1 MTWSIE
7 DGSAA
12 HVGLRRLW
20 WLALALAVLAV
31 PALVPTLRLH
41 LAWET
46 ATWAVAVLGLNV
58 AVGFA
63 GQISLGH
70 AAFVGVGAYTCVI
83 LSADHGWP
91 LLATVPAAGLVSFG
105 VGFVIGV
112 PALRFRGLYLALLTL
127 AVGTAFGPI
136 VKRLDGLTNGTNGK
150 GSPARLASPSWLGDG
165 RAADRRWVFFVTAA
179 VAAMVFVLVA
189 NMVRGRMGR
198 ALVAMRADELSA
210 QTFGVNVTL
219 AKMIMFGVSAG
230 VSGVAGAL
238 LMLPSPFVT
247 DSRFTQT
254 LSFQLYTAVF
264 VGGIGTLSGC
274 VVGGAVIALLPFVT
288 TSLGITVEP
297 ALVFGAALVIVTL
310 FFPDGL
316 MGAWPR
322 ARARLVEV
330 VPRPPRA
337 APHDGD
343 DDLEYGPAFVEIDLP
358 PH

>member
-1 MTWSIE
+1 MSWRIE
-7 DGSAA
+7 EGSAA

-20 WLALALAVLAV
+20 WLTIAVSVLVVPAAV
-31 PALVPTLRLH
+31 PSLRLH
-41 LAWET
+41 LAWEM
-46 ATWAVAVLGLNV
+46 ATWSVAVLGLNV

-91 LLATVPAAGLVSFG
+91 LLATVPAAGAVAFV
-105 VGFVIGV
+105 VGFAIGV

-136 VKRLDGLTNGTNGK
+136 VKRMEWLTNGTNGK
-150 GSPARLASPSWLGDG
+150 GSPDRLVPPSWLGST
-165 RAADRRWVFFVTAA
+165 REAERRWVYLVIVA
-179 VAAMVFVLVA
+179 VAVAMFVLVA
-189 NMVRGRMGR
+189 NMVRGRPGR
-198 ALVAMRADELSA
+198 ALEAMRSDELSA
-210 QTFGVNVTL
+210 QTFGVNVAVT
-219 AKMIMFGVSAG
+219 KMIMFGVSAG

-247 DSRFTQT
+247 DSRFAQT

-264 VGGIGTLSGC
+264 VGGIGTMSGC

-297 ALVFGAALVIVTL
+297 ALVFGAALVVVTL

-316 MGAWPR
+316 MGWWQR
-322 ARARLVEV
+322 AKLRLVEV
-330 VPRPPRA
+330 VPRHPTA
-337 APHDGD
+337 TMGD
-343 DDLEYGPAFVEIDLP
+343 DGPDGEPVFVEIDLP
-358 PH
+358 PR